1 MFFRHR
7 KTSTRKL
14 CFDAPEQVTEESET
28 EEESA
33 TNETESAVE
42 MGSPTNETESADE
55 MGSPTN
61 ETESADE
68 LGSLTDIS
76 EITWETS
83 IHSVEQSSIQD
94 GFANSVLYDC
104 MKEDKAL
111 KHLSKSVMFERVM
124 NRIVQN
130 IALILFLQDLSLIH
144 I

>member
-1 MFFRHR
+1 MNYVTYILMAFFGGENSMFFRHR

-68 LGSLTDIS
+68 IGRA
-76 EITWETS
+76 
-83 IHSVEQSSIQD
+83 HV
-94 GFANSVLYDC
+94 
-104 MKEDKAL
+104 
-111 KHLSKSVMFERVM
+111 
-124 NRIVQN
+124 
-130 IALILFLQDLSLIH
+130 
-144 I
+144 